1 MQSSS
6 YNPWRKSSWT
16 QKVNSFPHFTRR
28 KIETLLRHIAEVH
41 LNLQDLLVRMFS
53 WSYIVAPWVAAV
65 VKLGRVRH
73 CILGIL
79 YTYMYIC
86 ISISHLKTHKEF
98 FKMLCPLHAHL
109 TSANTCPQVSCFQ
122 RFWLRFAEHVW
133 HIYSRQPK
141 AVGVGVIVAGPP
153 PMTLN
158 EGSWTKLF

>member
-16 QKVNSFPHFTRR
+16 QKVNSFPHFIRR

-53 WSYIVAPWVAAV
+53 WSYIVAPWWQQWWNWGEWDIASW
-65 VKLGRVRH
+65 GFYIH
-73 CILGIL
+73 
-79 YTYMYIC
+79 IC